1 MQKQTWVKEYECDHI
16 VEEDEISFR
25 PKNSVIYDTGIKSGR
40 SVQTSP
46 EHGCWTWAG

>member
-1 MQKQTWVKEYECDHI
+1 MWSLYAKQDLWDV

-25 PKNSVIYDTGIKSGR
+25 PKNSVIYDTGIKSGQ